1 MCAYEHIERIDSLFW
16 LAAFFVG
23 KNELLNW
30 LNELLQLS
38 YTKVEQCANGAA
50 YCQIMDAV
58 YPVCLVLL
66 SLFIFLVETLDAG
79 GSAFKESPF

>member
-1 MCAYEHIERIDSLFW
+1 MSVKLMCAYEHIERIDSLFW

-38 YTKVEQCANGAA
+38 YTKVEQSWMLFIRFVW
-50 YCQIMDAV
+50 Y
-58 YPVCLVLL
+58 YL
-66 SLFIFLVETLDAG
+66 SCFIFLVETLDAG

>member
-1 MCAYEHIERIDSLFW
+1 MSVKLMCAYKHIERIDSLFW

-66 SLFIFLVETLDAG
+66 SLFYL
-79 GSAFKESPF
+79 SC